1 MQVLYP
7 GHRGRGGAQVQD
19 DALDSFVAPDGV
31 KPLAQLLDAEARP
44 AREALPE
51 RTRWVGQGRQALLE
65 DEDDVRRRSAERPQ
79 EARDEPPQVAEW
91 KKQQPLASTAK
102 CTAPP
107 WPSPASGEGKRPHPS
122 PPRQAGRG
130 KLLAAQPLRPFGP
143 PPH

>member
-19 DALDSFVAPDGV
+19 DALDPFVAPDGV
-31 KPLAQLLDAEARP
+31 KPLAQLLDAEARR

-51 RTRWVGQGRQALLE
+51 RTRWVGQCRQALLE

-79 EARDEPPQVAEW
+79 EARNEPPQVAER

-107 WPSPASGEGKRPHPS
+107 LTYLSPSGPAGHLPINGEGATS
-122 PPRQAGRG
+122 
-130 KLLAAQPLRPFGP
+130 QPLRPCGP
-143 PPH
+143 PPHKWGGAI